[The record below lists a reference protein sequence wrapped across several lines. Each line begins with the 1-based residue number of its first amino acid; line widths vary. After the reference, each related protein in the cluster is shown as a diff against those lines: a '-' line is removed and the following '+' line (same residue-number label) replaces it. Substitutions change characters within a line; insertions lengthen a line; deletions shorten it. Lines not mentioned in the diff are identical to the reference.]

1 MDTQSPPF
9 LSEPT
14 EDEDDGGGAGPSFSA
29 DCTRWRRGERGGSA
43 LLGRGRVIGGEA
55 WSLAGKAWVVLE
67 LPTVCPAMG
76 GGEDEVGDGV

>member
-1 MDTQSPPF
+1 M
-9 LSEPT
+9 
-14 EDEDDGGGAGPSFSA
+14 